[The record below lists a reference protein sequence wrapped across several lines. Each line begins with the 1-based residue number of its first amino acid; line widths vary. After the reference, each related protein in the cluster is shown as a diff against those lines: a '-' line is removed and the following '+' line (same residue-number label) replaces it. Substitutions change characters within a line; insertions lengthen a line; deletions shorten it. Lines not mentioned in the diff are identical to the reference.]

1 VSTSKYGSKY
11 RALENPYA
19 KLSMMDDPDEEVSL
33 EAQRAPTVVKIVGR
47 AVAKAVFRSEC
58 KRLFTQYMP
67 NAERGKLRQHYKD
80 FISRNEDQL
89 PERRGALLVALAR
102 YDLASSGYRS
112 QFNRERVSLTEAKL
126 LAIEKLIEHEN
137 GDSL

>member
-1 VSTSKYGSKY
+1 MSTSKYGSKY
-11 RALENPYA
+11 WALGNPYA

-33 EAQRAPTVVKIVGR
+33 EARGAPVITKTAGR
-47 AVAKAVFRSEC
+47 PVAKAVFRSEC

-67 NAERGKLRQHYKD
+67 IAERGKLRQHYKD

-89 PERRGALLVALAR
+89 AERRGALLVALAR

-126 LAIEKLIEHEN
+126 LAIEKVIEQEH
-137 GDSL
+137 GDPL